1 MSKETLWRNR
11 WFPGA
16 PGAPGAPAA
25 LPRWK
30 APITISDDF
39 LTVRPSLE
47 ELFDQIVQNYCGFRR
62 KSGGPYRSMDIDA
75 ALEFEDARFGCG
87 VPLRIPFYIIC
98 RECGG
103 SCISWG
109 LCSACGGSGAVEL
122 ANQVMLEIPPGARD
136 GERYELNL
144 DRAGIANLLLRVRII
159 LN

>member
-1 MSKETLWRNR
+1 MSKGTLWRNR
-11 WFPGA
+11 WFPV
-16 PGAPGAPAA
+16 APGAPAA

-103 SCISWG
+103 SCISW
-109 LCSACGGSGAVEL
+109 
-122 ANQVMLEIPPGARD
+122 ARD